1 MRQSLTRLTTRT
13 AEPRIALLGIGHPLN
28 GDDAAGIAVVRAL
41 DAVLPSSDSVLLLEG
56 GSAPE
61 NQTGRLRQFAP
72 DLVIFIDAAQMEA
85 APGVVRW
92 LDWRDTTGLS
102 ASTHTLPPYMLA
114 QFLVADLG
122 CDVALLGIQ
131 PARTLTGA
139 GLSDVMQRA
148 IGGIVQA
155 LVGVLCEPK

>member
-41 DAVLPSSDSVLLLEG
+41 DAVLPPTDRVLLLEG

-61 NQTGRLRQFAP
+61 NQTGRLRQFTP
-72 DLVIFIDAAQMEA
+72 DLVIFIDAAQMDA
-85 APGVVRW
+85 APGAVRW
-92 LDWRDTTGLS
+92 LDWRETTGLS

-131 PARTLTGA
+131 PAHTLTGA
-139 GLSDVMQRA
+139 PLSNVMQRA
-148 IGGIVQA
+148 VDSIVQT
-155 LVGVLCEPK
+155 LIGVLCQPE